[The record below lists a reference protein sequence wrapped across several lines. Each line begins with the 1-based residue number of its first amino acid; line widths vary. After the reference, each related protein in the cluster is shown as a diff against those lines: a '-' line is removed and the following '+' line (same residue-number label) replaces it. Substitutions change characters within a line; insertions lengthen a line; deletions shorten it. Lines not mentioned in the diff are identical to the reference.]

1 MRILTLAA
9 AACLTCAP
17 VLAQEAAE
25 PPAQVQSQG
34 IEAVIGAQLD
44 AFRGRDV
51 GAAWQYASP
60 MIQRLFGG
68 PGNFGR
74 MVEKGYPMVWD
85 NSSARF
91 VATRTEGG
99 RTYQQVMIQDATGR
113 LHMLEYAMIPEGDSW
128 LIDGVQLLPL
138 PDVGV

>member
-1 MRILTLAA
+1 MRILIPLF
-9 AACLTCAP
+9 AACLSGASA
-17 VLAQEAAE
+17 LAQGTEA
-25 PPAQVQSQG
+25 PPAEVQSEG

-60 MIQRLFGG
+60 MIQGLFGG
-68 PGNFGR
+68 PANFGR
-74 MVEKGYPMVWD
+74 MVEQGYPMVWD

-91 VATRTEGG
+91 VARRTDGL
-99 RTYQQVMIQDATGR
+99 RTYQQVMIQDANGG
-113 LHMLEYAMIPEGDSW
+113 LHMLEYTMIPDAGGW
-128 LIDGVQLLPL
+128 LIDGVRILPL